1 MNYKAGTIGKVLL
14 ARFDHGEPVV
24 PSLVELCRKENVL
37 SGWFFLFGALTAGRM
52 VTGPREACL
61 PPEPVWTEFPLP
73 HEIVGMGSVAEKE
86 GAPAIHLHASLGRGR
101 EVLTGCI
108 RKEGEVFL
116 VVEALVL
123 QIAGVSASRKPDQPS
138 GLELLSVE

>member
-1 MNYKAGTIGKVLL
+1 MRYKAGKVGRVVL
-14 ARFDHGEPVV
+14 ARFDHGEQVV
-24 PSLVELCRKENVL
+24 PALTALCETERIS
-37 SGWFFLFGALTAGRM
+37 SGWFFLFGAIAAGRM

-61 PPEPVWTEFPLP
+61 PPEPVWTEFAKP

-86 GAPAIHLHASLGRGR
+86 GAPAIHLHASLGRGK

-116 VVEALVL
+116 VVEALIL

>member
-14 ARFDHGEPVV
+14 ARFDHGEPIV
-24 PSLVELCRKENVL
+24 PALLELCSKENLL

-52 VTGPREACL
+52 VTGPREARL
-61 PPEPVWTEFPLP
+61 PPEPVWTEFPQP
-73 HEIVGMGSVAEKE
+73 HEIVGMGSVAETD
-86 GAPAIHLHASLGRGR
+86 GAPAIHLHASLGRGK

-108 RKEGEVFL
+108 RKDGEVFV

-123 QIAGVSASRKPDQPS
+123 QIAGLSASRKPDPPS